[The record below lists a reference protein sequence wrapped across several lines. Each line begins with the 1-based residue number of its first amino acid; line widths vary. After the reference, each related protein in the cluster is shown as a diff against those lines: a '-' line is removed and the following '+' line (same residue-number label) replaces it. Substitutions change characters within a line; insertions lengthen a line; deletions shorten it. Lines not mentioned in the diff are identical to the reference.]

1 MGSGRLGCMLI
12 MLDKKGMGLL
22 KFIKINSK
30 DNVVLIKIYS
40 LEIICVSI
48 VC

>member
-1 MGSGRLGCMLI
+1 MGSGRPGCMLI
-12 MLDKKGMGLL
+12 MLDKKGMGPL

-30 DNVVLIKIYS
+30 DNVVSTKIYS
-40 LEIICVSI
+40 PEIICAST